1 MFTILLIKAKETFE
15 TQTGAQYPINKTFG
29 GTAGQHFWTIVD
41 PCDQQNIRRHGRPAS
56 SDNCLVSRT
65 SMGAVEKWG

>member
-41 PCDQQNIRRHGRPAS
+41 PCDQ
-56 SDNCLVSRT
+56 
-65 SMGAVEKWG
+65 